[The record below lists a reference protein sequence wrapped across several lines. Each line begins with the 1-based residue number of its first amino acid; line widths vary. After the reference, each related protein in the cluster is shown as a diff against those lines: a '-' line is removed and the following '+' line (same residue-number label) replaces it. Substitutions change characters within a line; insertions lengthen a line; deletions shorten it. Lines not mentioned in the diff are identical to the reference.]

1 MVKKL
6 TRLEALAR
14 RREERNT
21 AVLEALAGD
30 PARLLAD
37 AGLEPD
43 PWQQAVLRSDAS
55 RLLLLASRQA
65 GKSSV
70 AAALAL
76 QTALLRPRS
85 PVLLLSPSL
94 RQSGELY
101 RKVVDLFG
109 ALGRPMGVTAESA
122 LRLELANGSR
132 VVSLPGDE
140 KNIRGFSGVAL
151 LVIDEAAR
159 VEDALY
165 CSVWPMLAV
174 SQGRLAALSTPFGKR
189 GWFHDE
195 WHGAGDW
202 QRVKI
207 TAEQCPRIS
216 PQFLSEERRALGE
229 RWYRQEY
236 LCGFEDTVDAVF
248 AWADIQAAL
257 SDEVRPLLLDQADPA
272 ASGGELP

>member
-1 MVKKL
+1 MTVRMLAKKVG
-6 TRLEALAR
+6 RLEALAR
-14 RREERNT
+14 RQTDRNA
-21 AVLEALAGD
+21 AVLQALAED
-30 PARLLAD
+30 PVRILTD
-37 AGLEPD
+37 AGLQPD
-43 PWQQAVLRSDAS
+43 AWQAGVLCSDAP
-55 RLLLLASRQA
+55 RMLLLASRQA

-76 QTALLRPRS
+76 RTALLRPRS

-109 ALGRPMGVTAESA
+109 ALGRPMGVVAESA

-151 LVIDEAAR
+151 LIIDEAAR

-165 CSVWPMLAV
+165 CSVRPMLAV

-195 WHGAGDW
+195 WHGEGEWSASRSPPSSARGIPRSSW
-202 QRVKI
+202 QRSVGPWASAG
-207 TAEQCPRIS
+207 TAKNMATSLPSVWMRCSPGPIS
-216 PQFLSEERRALGE
+216 RR
-229 RWYRQEY
+229 
-236 LCGFEDTVDAVF
+236 
-248 AWADIQAAL
+248 
-257 SDEVRPLLLDQADPA
+257 P
-272 ASGGELP
+272 

>member
-1 MVKKL
+1 MAVRTLVKKVG
-6 TRLEALAR
+6 RLEALAR
-14 RREERNT
+14 RQTDRNT
-21 AVLEALAGD
+21 TVLQALAQD
-30 PARLLAD
+30 PVRILTN

-43 PWQQAVLRSDAS
+43 DWQASVLRSDAP
-55 RLLLLASRQA
+55 RMLLLASRQA

-101 RKVVDLFG
+101 RKVVDLFS
-109 ALGRPMGVTAESA
+109 ALGRPMGVAAESA
-122 LRLELANGSR
+122 LRLELSNGSR

-151 LVIDEAAR
+151 LIIDEAAR
-159 VEDALY
+159 VDDALY
-165 CSVWPMLAV
+165 CSVRPMLAV
-174 SQGRLAALSTPFGKR
+174 SQGRLVALSTPFGKR

-195 WHGAGDW
+195 WHGESDW
-202 QRVKI
+202 KRIQI
-207 TAEQCPRIS
+207 TAEGCSRIS
-216 PQFLSEERRALGE
+216 PQFLAEERRSLGE

-236 LCGFEDTVDAVF
+236 LCSFEDTIDAVF
-248 AWADIQAAL
+248 SWADIQAAL
-257 SDEVRPLLLDQADPA
+257 NNDLQPLFP
-272 ASGGELP
+272 E

>member
-1 MVKKL
+1 MSVRTMVKKL
-6 TRLEALAR
+6 GRLEALAR
-14 RREERNT
+14 HRNDRNT
-21 AVLEALAGD
+21 AVLEALAAD
-30 PARLLAD
+30 PVRILTD
-37 AGLEPD
+37 AGMEPD
-43 PWQQAVLRSDAS
+43 SWQESVLRSNAS

-94 RQSGELY
+94 RQSGEHY
-101 RKVVDLFG
+101 RKIVDLFG

-159 VEDALY
+159 VADSLC
-165 CSVWPMLAV
+165 CSVRPMLAV
-174 SQGRLAALSTPFGKR
+174 SHGRLVALSTPFGKR
-189 GWFHDE
+189 GWYHDE
-195 WHGAGDW
+195 WHGEGHW
-202 QRVKI
+202 ERFTI

-216 PQFLSEERRALGE
+216 RDFLAEERRALGE

-236 LCGFEDTVDAVF
+236 ECSFEDTIDAVF
-248 AWADIQAAL
+248 AYADIMAAL
-257 SDEVRPLLLDQADPA
+257 ADDVPPLF
-272 ASGGELP
+272 E